1 MNIKIFDTR
10 MKALKVGIFL
20 LQVIIIESTNKR
32 RFNILK
38 FGQSEN
44 DYVMFTHDMSQFET
58 GFTVCSWVR
67 KLRNEGIPTWFSY
80 AVSDQPYE
88 IQISDMGDRTRI
100 FGDSTNLV
108 SLYTVTP
115 GTWFHNCLSWDS
127 VTSTRDVYIDGVRVD
142 SKATPAGRILR
153 QGGTIVL
160 GNEQQSGPGAGMDTY
175 NMFWGELYKLNMF
188 TRKLDDT
195 EIRELSVDM
204 CSEVEMKYG
213 NERGLKWE
221 DLLQKTKYGN
231 VVEKDGDFGCMLWY
245 AVHDIKMEYEASIK
259 ELNNTI
265 LQLTSELNSTMQ
277 NDIVKLKNIGK
288 ELSRKTQVEK
298 QSLDEEFQES
308 SKRQETIQLI
318 TWILA
323 GTSALNT
330 LTIFFFVIQ
339 KCLDSRKPSM
349 ADHEYAENVVEAP
362 NIPAADTKPSHGDD
376 IVDEEIIYDDMQY
389 NM

>member
-1 MNIKIFDTR
+1 MVVI
-10 MKALKVGIFL
+10 LL
-20 LQVIIIESTNKR
+20 LQAANIESTNKR

-44 DYVMFTHDMSQFET
+44 DYVMFTHDMSQFKT

-67 KLRNEGIPTWFSY
+67 KLRNADIPTWFSY
-80 AVSDQPYE
+80 AVSSETYE

-100 FGDSTNLV
+100 FGDYTNLT

-142 SKATPAGRILR
+142 SKATPAGRTLR
-153 QGGTIVL
+153 QGGSIVL
-160 GNEQQSGPGAGMDTY
+160 GNEQDLGPGAGMD
-175 NMFWGELYKLNMF
+175 NVNIFDGELYKLNMF
-188 TRKLDDT
+188 TRKLDDI
-195 EIRELSVDM
+195 EIREMSVDM

-221 DLLQKTKYGN
+221 DVLQKTKYGN
-231 VVEKDGDFGCMLWY
+231 VVENDGYFGCMLWY
-245 AVHDIKMEYEASIK
+245 TVHDIKMEYEASIK

-265 LQLTSELNSTMQ
+265 LQLTSEMYNTMQ
-277 NDIVKLKNIGK
+277 NDIVKLKNIDK

-298 QSLDEEFQES
+298 QSLEEEFQES